1 MFAAP
6 FDQHPAPNAGGEI
19 EEAKKSDVPSTNFF
33 RETSGKVLTEKN
45 ADVSLETFPLVGSGS
60 LKFTLCD

>member
-6 FDQHPAPNAGGEI
+6 FDQHPAPNAGGAI
-19 EEAKKSDVPSTNFF
+19 KAAKKTDVPSHNFF
-33 RETSGKVLTEKN
+33 REISGKVLTEEN